1 MTGQNSGDG
10 MRNAIAGYLQ
20 IPKVQASSCQQK
32 QAECAMSTTSLQS
45 AVLSA
50 TFYVNTCVVRGY
62 QPRSTIHIHC
72 ISSPHLRISAK
83 EGSLPHAEAAA
94 REVLSLPNYP
104 ELTEHQQETIVNAVT
119 RFFSHASVNAEREE

>member
-62 QPRSTIHIHC
+62 QPRSTIHIHY
-72 ISSPHLRISAK
+72 ISSPHLRISATK
-83 EGSLPHAEAAA
+83 RAAC
-94 REVLSLPNYP
+94 RMRKPLRVKYCLFR
-104 ELTEHQQETIVNAVT
+104 IT
-119 RFFSHASVNAEREE
+119 RNSQNISRKQS